1 MLRVSLLL
9 RGVSPF
15 TLFLMDQKSN
25 PALKG
30 CAISKRGRILSK
42 MYKEL
47 SQNQR
52 RDLKQRAARHP
63 SLPKQTR
70 KQREEAASLARGR
83 RKGKFAKFV
92 RENYHKVMK
101 LNYRKRFGALSQLY
115 DVSKPLDVEKEVA
128 KALPKLSAKVQA
140 KRKAI
145 VKATVKAH
153 TEAERKLAAA
163 SGKAKP
169 TKGRK
174 KIKGVAKKL
183 THTGV

>member
-1 MLRVSLLL
+1 MLRVSLLW

-15 TLFLMDQKSN
+15 TLFLMDQKNN

-52 RDLKQRAARHP
+52 RELKQRAARHP
-63 SLPKQTR
+63 TLPKQTR
-70 KQREEAASLARGR
+70 KQREEAASLARSR

-92 RENYHKVMK
+92 RENYHKVKK

-115 DVSKPLDVEKEVA
+115 DVSKPLDVEKEIS
-128 KALPKLSAKVQA
+128 KALPKSKS
-140 KRKAI
+140 KAQTKKK
-145 VKATVKAH
+145 VKATVKSMA
-153 TEAERKLAAA
+153 AEEKKTTSA
-163 SGKAKP
+163 SKRAKS
-169 TKGRK
+169 TSGRK
-174 KIKGVAKKL
+174 KIKSVAKKI
-183 THTGV
+183 TRSKV